1 MNRNRTTP
9 QWPIPP
15 RASVTE
21 LLADLSAGKMVILL
35 DAAERKNEAKLVLA
49 AECANASAINFMA
62 KHGKGLICLALS
74 RQRCQEL
81 GLALQGTT
89 VACQQPCRA
98 NGLAFTVSI
107 EAAEGVSTG
116 ISAADRALTIQRA
129 VKGRPRDIVQ
139 PGHVF
144 PLQAVEGG
152 VWMRPGHTEAGC
164 DLAALAGYEAAAV
177 ICAILRADGSVAQEK
192 DIAAFAREHQLKVGH
207 INDVIAYRIRHETW
221 VHRVATQTICTHYG
235 ECVAHAYREVCIG
248 RLHIALVKGSWNPN
262 EAIYVRI
269 HDAVSAL
276 DVLSTKSHC
285 SHEASLHT
293 TLCQMQ
299 QQSKGV
305 VILLDCSESSQ
316 RIFESLASVQ
326 KNSLCQQAQGEM
338 LAWQRHGVSLHI
350 LRDCKVSKPDF
361 SHDRLSLAKKGGRLS
376 ELTV

>member
-1 MNRNRTTP
+1 
-9 QWPIPP
+9 
-15 RASVTE
+15 
-21 LLADLSAGKMVILL
+21 MVILL

-62 KHGKGLICLALS
+62 KHGKGLVCLALS
-74 RQRCQEL
+74 RRRCQEL
-81 GLALQGTT
+81 GLALQGAA
-89 VACQQPCRA
+89 VECQQACRI

-116 ISAADRALTIQRA
+116 ISAADRALTIQCA
-129 VKGRPRDIVQ
+129 VKGRPQDIVQ

-177 ICAILRADGSVAQEK
+177 ICAILCADGSVAQEK

-207 INDVIAYRIRHETW
+207 IHDLIAHRIRHETW
-221 VHRVATQTICTHYG
+221 VHRMSTQIICTHYG
-235 ECVAHAYREVCIG
+235 EFVAHAYREVCTN
-248 RLHIALVKGSWNPN
+248 RLHIALVKGSWDLN
-262 EAIYVRI
+262 EPIYVRI
-269 HDAVSAL
+269 HDSVSAL
-276 DVLSTKSHC
+276 DALSTKSHC
-285 SHEASLHT
+285 SNEGNLHT

-305 VILLDCSESSQ
+305 VILLDCGESSQ
-316 RIFESLASVQ
+316 RIFEGLMTTQ
-326 KNSLCQQAQGEM
+326 KNSLGKQAHEGM

-350 LRDCKVSKPDF
+350 LRDCKVSKPNF
-361 SHDRLSLAKKGGRLS
+361 SHDRLSLAGKGKNFPKAMN
-376 ELTV
+376 

>member
-1 MNRNRTTP
+1 
-9 QWPIPP
+9 
-15 RASVTE
+15 
-21 LLADLSAGKMVILL
+21 MVILL

-74 RQRCQEL
+74 RRRCQEL
-81 GLALQGTT
+81 GLALQGR
-89 VACQQPCRA
+89 AAECQQPCRA

-116 ISAADRALTIQRA
+116 ISAADRALTILRA
-129 VKGRPRDIVQ
+129 VKGRPQDIVQ
-139 PGHVF
+139 PGHDF

-177 ICAILRADGSVAQEK
+177 VCAILRADGNVAQEK
-192 DIAAFAREHQLKVGH
+192 DISAFAREHRLKVGH
-207 INDVIAYRIRHETW
+207 INDLIAHRIRHEAW

-235 ECVAHAYREVCIG
+235 EYVAHAYREACTG
-248 RLHIALVKGSWNPN
+248 RLHIALVKGSWNPS
-262 EAIYVRI
+262 EAIYARI
-269 HDAVSAL
+269 HDSVSAL
-276 DVLSTKSHC
+276 DVLSTKTHC

-316 RIFESLASVQ
+316 RIFESLASTQ
-326 KNSLCQQAQGEM
+326 KNSLGKQAQGEM

-350 LRDCKVSKPDF
+350 LRDCKVCKPDF
-361 SHDRLSLAKKGGRLS
+361 SHDRLSLVKKRERLS
-376 ELTV
+376 ASMV